1 MNSAC
6 VDWSCKADPLLEG
19 AGTEYLKVLVWER
32 CTSCSCA
39 QQVTGVSGCPA
50 SQPRVVPRSV
60 LGDVE
65 PNTFLF
71 PIFPKS
77 LRPEATWEKGGGE
90 LHQLNQPHT
99 APTDTVASVPSQ
111 RSRGPLA
118 PNHVQEVR
126 LHRVE
131 SISDLDSGGEGAEAW
146 AGGTGG
152 REGARALPPPR
163 CPVHPTGSLHPYLT
177 EETRPWD
184 ELLGVLPPSLCAQAG
199 CGPVCGRGGFLLLL
213 ALLVLTC
220 LALAVLAVYLSV
232 LQSESLRVL
241 AHTLRT
247 QEETLLRLRLASLSQ
262 LRRLNS
268 SEAQAPS

>member
-19 AGTEYLKVLVWER
+19 AGTEYLKPLVWER
-32 CTSCSCA
+32 CTSCRCA
-39 QQVTGVSGCPA
+39 EQVTGVSGGPA

-65 PNTFLF
+65 PNAFLF
-71 PIFPKS
+71 PIFPKP
-77 LRPEATWEKGGGE
+77 LWPEATWEKGGGE

-131 SISDLDSGGEGAEAW
+131 SISDLDSG
-146 AGGTGG
+146 
-152 REGARALPPPR
+152 
-163 CPVHPTGSLHPYLT
+163 GSLHPYLT